1 MLDIS
6 TLPVD
11 EIRFSTSVAALTMS
25 NCIRSDGAELVVIV
39 EGVSDGCLLGAT
51 VSVGLDVG
59 MCVGTVDIVGDD
71 VCACTI

>member
-1 MLDIS
+1 MDGVAVVDG
-6 TLPVD
+6 TLLGFVD
-11 EIRFSTSVAALTMS
+11 VIG
-25 NCIRSDGAELVVIV
+25 IVIV
-39 EGVSDGCLLGAT
+39 EGVSDGCLLGA

>member
-1 MLDIS
+1 MDGVAVFDG
-6 TLPVD
+6 TLLGFVD
-11 EIRFSTSVAALTMS
+11 
-25 NCIRSDGAELVVIV
+25 VVGIV

-59 MCVGTVDIVGDD
+59 ICVGTADIVGDD

>member
-1 MLDIS
+1 MDGEAVVDG
-6 TLPVD
+6 TLLGFVD
-11 EIRFSTSVAALTMS
+11 VIG
-25 NCIRSDGAELVVIV
+25 IVIV

-51 VSVGLDVG
+51 VSVGHDVG